1 MIDVQNSDSETGIK
15 CKLQLR
21 KGAQQ
26 TNENIQGYY
35 VNEGH
40 SMMRHLCSRSGKKK
54 SGGWGGGGGEGFILV
69 SVLNEFVEEIKE
81 LMRK

>member
-26 TNENIQGYY
+26 TNETIQGYY

-54 SGGWGGGGGEGFILV
+54 RGGGLKALV

-81 LMRK
+81 LTRK

>member
-26 TNENIQGYY
+26 TNETIQGYY

-54 SGGWGGGGGEGFILV
+54 SGRGGGGGLKALV

>member
-26 TNENIQGYY
+26 TNETIQGYY

-54 SGGWGGGGGEGFILV
+54 SGGGGGLGGLKALV

-81 LMRK
+81 LTRK

>member
-26 TNENIQGYY
+26 TNETIQGYY

-54 SGGWGGGGGEGFILV
+54 SGGGGVKALV

-81 LMRK
+81 LTRK

>member
-54 SGGWGGGGGEGFILV
+54 SGGLKALV

-81 LMRK
+81 LTRK

>member
-54 SGGWGGGGGEGFILV
+54 SGGWGGGEGFILV

>member
-26 TNENIQGYY
+26 TNETIQGYY

-54 SGGWGGGGGEGFILV
+54 SGGGGEGFILV

>member
-26 TNENIQGYY
+26 TNETIQGYY

-54 SGGWGGGGGEGFILV
+54 SGGGRGLKALV

-81 LMRK
+81 LTRK

>member
-26 TNENIQGYY
+26 TNETIQGYY

-54 SGGWGGGGGEGFILV
+54 SGVGGLGGLKALV

-81 LMRK
+81 LTRK

>member
-26 TNENIQGYY
+26 TNETIQGYY

-54 SGGWGGGGGEGFILV
+54 SGRGGLKALV

-81 LMRK
+81 LTRK

>member
-26 TNENIQGYY
+26 TNETIQGYY

-54 SGGWGGGGGEGFILV
+54 SGGGGGMKALV

>member
-21 KGAQQ
+21 KSAQQ
-26 TNENIQGYY
+26 TNETIQGYY

-54 SGGWGGGGGEGFILV
+54 SGGGGLGGLKALV

-81 LMRK
+81 LTRK

>member
-26 TNENIQGYY
+26 TNETIQGYY

-40 SMMRHLCSRSGKKK
+40 SMMRHLCSRSGKVMKA
-54 SGGWGGGGGEGFILV
+54 LV

>member
-26 TNENIQGYY
+26 TNETIQGYY

-54 SGGWGGGGGEGFILV
+54 SGRGGWGLKALV

-81 LMRK
+81 LTRK